1 MSEAPLL
8 QVEHL
13 KKYYSMKTGMFSRAK
28 GQVKAVDDISF
39 TLRHGETI
47 GIVGESGCGKST
59 MGKTILRLIEP
70 TAGKILLEGED
81 FTALQGSA
89 LKQARRKMKLIFQDP
104 YASLNPRM
112 TVRDII
118 GENLDIDHTYPNKKE
133 RDSRIMEV
141 MEQTGLNLDYLDRY
155 PHEFSGGQRQRI
167 GIARA
172 IVLQPRLVICDE
184 PVSALDVSIQA
195 KIINLLKELQ
205 NRLGLSYIFISHD
218 LSVVKHISDRVGVM
232 YLGHM
237 MELADKRSLYENPMN
252 PYTQALISAIP
263 KLPGETEREKI
274 PLTGDVPSPA
284 NPPSGCCFHTR
295 CPMAKPICSE
305 EIPQLKQVGP
315 DHWCACH
322 LCAGQTPKPVA
333 GGAAS

>member
-1 MSEAPLL
+1 MSETPLL

-59 MGKTILRLIEP
+59 MGKTILRRIEP

-118 GENLDIDHTYPNKKE
+118 GENLDIDHTYPNRKE
-133 RDSRIMEV
+133 RDDRIMEV

-172 IVLQPRLVICDE
+172 IVMEPELIIADE
-184 PVSALDVSIQA
+184 PI
-195 KIINLLKELQ
+195 
-205 NRLGLSYIFISHD
+205 
-218 LSVVKHISDRVGVM
+218 
-232 YLGHM
+232 
-237 MELADKRSLYENPMN
+237 
-252 PYTQALISAIP
+252 
-263 KLPGETEREKI
+263 
-274 PLTGDVPSPA
+274 
-284 NPPSGCCFHTR
+284 
-295 CPMAKPICSE
+295 
-305 EIPQLKQVGP
+305 GP
-315 DHWCACH
+315 
-322 LCAGQTPKPVA
+322 
-333 GGAAS
+333 